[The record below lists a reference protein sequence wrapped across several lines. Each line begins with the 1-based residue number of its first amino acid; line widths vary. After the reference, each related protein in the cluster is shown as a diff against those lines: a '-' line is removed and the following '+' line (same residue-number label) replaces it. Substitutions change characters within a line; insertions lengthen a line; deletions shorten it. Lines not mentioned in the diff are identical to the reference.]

1 MEAEILATTGIVTAA
16 LLALTGLTTFVTEQ
30 GVNAQKSMMGEYSDY
45 GNMTSGH
52 QQKMGMINGTIN
64 LEQTIFEAIGS
75 KVNTTL
81 TQAITTAEQSVGN
94 NSFALAAFGGDHGGY
109 LAFTILLSTPEM
121 EFYKVIV
128 DPGNGQVLASDE
140 VSHKEWMKMQ
150 QMMHSSGAGG
160 EGMMMMGYEGR
171 MGHEGMMKS
180 GHGSGEYSKYGG
192 GGGER

>member
-1 MEAEILATTGIVTAA
+1 
-16 LLALTGLTTFVTEQ
+16 
-30 GVNAQKSMMGEYSDY
+30 
-45 GNMTSGH
+45 
-52 QQKMGMINGTIN
+52 
-64 LEQTIFEAIGS
+64 
-75 KVNTTL
+75 
-81 TQAITTAEQSVGN
+81 
-94 NSFALAAFGGDHGGY
+94 
-109 LAFTILLSTPEM
+109 M

-160 EGMMMMGYEGR
+160 EGMMMMGHEGR